1 MTAYLA
7 LKYGKLEDMVTVT
20 DSVTGFAIDEVVCG
34 LYPGGQVKLYD
45 LLCGLL
51 LKSGNDC
58 GVAIAEYISGSVE
71 AFAELMNEEAKELG
85 ATGTHFVNPHGL
97 HEDDHYTT
105 AYDLYLIFNACIQ
118 NDTFKE
124 IISMSSYT
132 MSIGDA
138 AGNTH

>member
-1 MTAYLA
+1 M
-7 LKYGKLEDMVTVT
+7 
-20 DSVTGFAIDEVVCG
+20 
-34 LYPGGQVKLYD
+34 
-45 LLCGLL
+45 
-51 LKSGNDC
+51 
-58 GVAIAEYISGSVE
+58 
-71 AFAELMNEEAKELG
+71 
-85 ATGTHFVNPHGL
+85 NPHGL

-138 AGNTH
+138 AGNTHSLEVLPTNYYSLGKTEHRRESKFLVVRRERQTRRDAVLFCIVKIWSKTSLYFCDYGSRR